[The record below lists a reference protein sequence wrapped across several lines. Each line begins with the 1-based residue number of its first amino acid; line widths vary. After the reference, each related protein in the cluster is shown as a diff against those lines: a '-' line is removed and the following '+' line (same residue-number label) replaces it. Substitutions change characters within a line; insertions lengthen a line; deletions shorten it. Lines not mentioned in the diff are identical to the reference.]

1 VSRGSFPARIV
12 FAGTRR
18 RQRSGSDGRRR
29 ERPGEGAGFAG
40 VRSLVAGPG
49 SDFSEAPALEC
60 KPAALEPVA
69 APGCPPGPVT
79 RVRALVII
87 W

>member
-1 VSRGSFPARIV
+1 M
-12 FAGTRR
+12 
-18 RQRSGSDGRRR
+18 
-29 ERPGEGAGFAG
+29 
-40 VRSLVAGPG
+40 AGPG